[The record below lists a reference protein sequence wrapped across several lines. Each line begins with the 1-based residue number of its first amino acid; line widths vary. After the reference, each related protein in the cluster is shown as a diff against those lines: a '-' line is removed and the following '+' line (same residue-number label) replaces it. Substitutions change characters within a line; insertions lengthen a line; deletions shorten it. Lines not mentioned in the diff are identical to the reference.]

1 MNRRRRKLRFVDPP
15 PAPVYTGPESLAGFL
30 FMEYAGSPSDK
41 LGIVLLDRDR
51 RVIGRELILNSN
63 VTATCYTPEFVS
75 ALLKGSCSLVP
86 FSYKPRR
93 WSPWANH
100 DPKYVMLIRNWL
112 RQSGRKIHDHLM
124 LFSDGRWRSYG
135 VDRHVDGVCQSAEV
149 RDP

>member
-41 LGIVLLDRDR
+41 LGIVLLDRDG

-63 VTATCYTPEFVS
+63 VTATCYTPELVA

-86 FSYKPRR
+86 FSYKPRP

-100 DPKYVMLIRNWL
+100 DPKPDKPEPNRVL
-112 RQSGRKIHDHLM
+112 RAPTVAAAGEVP
-124 LFSDGRWRSYG
+124 G
-135 VDRHVDGVCQSAEV
+135 VSPEMES
-149 RDP
+149 